1 MLPRS
6 IVIIHR
12 PGQRLSPADPTIPA
26 CSWQAYQKG
35 SYIAPAPSIR
45 TRGRALGA
53 SHTANGIIKRAKDFR
68 ETRTNLRRR
77 RSLSQSLRTHP
88 ERAQILGGVP
98 RPVAKINPGKA
109 KYPDLDPAKGWAGS
123 REGTHIVA
131 KPMRW
136 QGSSLRPLS
145 STCQSLN
152 APLHAPNHHR
162 CHYCEIPSPTRDTH
176 AAAELG
182 RETRA
187 VRQPS

>member
-1 MLPRS
+1 M
-6 IVIIHR
+6 IIHR
-12 PGQRLSPADPTIPA
+12 PGQRVSPTDPTIPA

-68 ETRTNLRRR
+68 GTRTSLRRR

-123 REGTHIVA
+123 REGH
-131 KPMRW
+131 PYR
-136 QGSSLRPLS
+136 G
-145 STCQSLN
+145 
-152 APLHAPNHHR
+152 
-162 CHYCEIPSPTRDTH
+162 ETH
-176 AAAELG
+176 ALAGFQPATVVKHLPEPQRPPCMHLIIIAATTA
-182 RETRA
+182 RSPVQPETRMQ
-187 VRQPS
+187 QPSWAGKKAQ